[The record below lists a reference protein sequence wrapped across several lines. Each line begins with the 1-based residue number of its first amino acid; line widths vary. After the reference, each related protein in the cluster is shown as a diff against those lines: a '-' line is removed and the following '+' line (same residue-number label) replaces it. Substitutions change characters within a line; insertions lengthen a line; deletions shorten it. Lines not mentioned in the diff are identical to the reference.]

1 MTIKQGS
8 IDQLCGLYSVLN
20 ATELLIGKYAPYD
33 RRLRAASQKKALFGE
48 LVAYLAR
55 KDLLEEALTVG
66 IDDLYMRGGPIDIAI
81 KSVKQYQGLK
91 MKKQRAFKGKDPATL
106 AEYWKRLTEHLRH
119 DDTAVI
125 ICFSSRYFG
134 HWTCVKAIT
143 PKELILA
150 DSARM
155 KRIYRNQCGIGPEE
169 KNTNTLWPS
178 LTYLLSIERGEAN
191 E

>member
-33 RRLRAASQKKALFGE
+33 RRLRVSSQKKALFGE

-55 KDLLEEALTVG
+55 NDLLEEALTVG
-66 IDDLYMRGGPIDIAI
+66 IEDLYNRGGLIDIAI

-91 MKKQRAFKGKDPATL
+91 MKKQRAFTKSPKTL
-106 AEYWKRLTEHLRH
+106 AEYWTTLAEHLRH
-119 DDTAVI
+119 DGSTVI
-125 ICFSSRYFG
+125 ICFSCRYFG

-143 PKELILA
+143 PKELILV

-155 KRIYRNQCGIGPEE
+155 KRLYRNQCTIGPEE
-169 KNTNTLWPS
+169 KNTYTLWPS
-178 LTYLLSIERGEAN
+178 LTYLLSIEHREAD